1 MWSTAPPTHAERM
14 DENTPNTEPTDA
26 RPQVGGTVL
35 DDHDRP
41 DQTATMNAAPP
52 PTAWYDVP
60 VARSATDSKVGKRAG
75 VDVMLRI
82 DTGRLRAAGLTLYR
96 SSNGVLLVRA
106 VPPGCIGGL
115 VAESRKARDQEH
127 ALRALFA
134 HLAG

>member
-1 MWSTAPPTHAERM
+1 MPLLPGERTHVHLA
-14 DENTPNTEPTDA
+14 
-26 RPQVGGTVL
+26 G
-35 DDHDRP
+35 
-41 DQTATMNAAPP
+41 
-52 PTAWYDVP
+52 
-60 VARSATDSKVGKRAG
+60 ATDSKVGKRAG